1 MVIEMRKLNWGRVRR
16 EAVVAAVQLLW
27 LAVCDVLYFVLN
39 IASKPA
45 IVYVGY
51 WPVSILGMFV
61 IGRLLDSLIKPKQ
74 S

>member
-1 MVIEMRKLNWGRVRR
+1 MQKLNWRRVRR
-16 EAVVAAVQLLW
+16 EAVVTAVQLLW
-27 LAVCDVLYFVLN
+27 MAVCLVLYPVFN
-39 IASKPA
+39 IASKPD

-61 IGRLLDSLIKPKQ
+61 IGRLLDSFIKPKQ